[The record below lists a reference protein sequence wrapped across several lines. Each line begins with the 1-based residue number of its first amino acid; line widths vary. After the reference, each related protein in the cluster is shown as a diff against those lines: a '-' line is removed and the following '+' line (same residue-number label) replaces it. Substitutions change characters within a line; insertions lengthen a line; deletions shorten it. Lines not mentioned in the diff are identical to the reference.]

1 MVSVVQDSTRTIFI
15 SSVLITEKYYTNLHC
30 QLEKKNV
37 IKNNGLFQR
46 QNFNFCVILSR
57 YDRQRFY
64 PVWEEGSKEWK
75 DLLYGRSGQV
85 RSGHLLQ
92 QGRNCAKL
100 DRRKDKPKW
109 T

>member
-46 QNFNFCVILSR
+46 QNFISV
-57 YDRQRFY
+57 
-64 PVWEEGSKEWK
+64 
-75 DLLYGRSGQV
+75 
-85 RSGHLLQ
+85 
-92 QGRNCAKL
+92 
-100 DRRKDKPKW
+100 
-109 T
+109 

>member
-64 PVWEEGSKEWK
+64 PVWEEGWKEWK

-85 RSGHLLQ
+85 RSPVATGK
-92 QGRNCAKL
+92 KL
-100 DRRKDKPKW
+100 CKA
-109 T
+109 